1 MSTFLLKIAAAL
13 DSLWARVKA
22 NPVVASYVVTAVVGV
37 AARYGFDLDP
47 ELVAVILG
55 VTATGAAITARSKVT
70 PV

>member
-1 MSTFLLKIAAAL
+1 MKVLYWLAGVADKA
-13 DSLWARVKA
+13 WARVKA

-37 AARYGFDLDP
+37 AARYGLHLDP

-55 VTATGAAITARSKVT
+55 LTATGAAITARSKVT